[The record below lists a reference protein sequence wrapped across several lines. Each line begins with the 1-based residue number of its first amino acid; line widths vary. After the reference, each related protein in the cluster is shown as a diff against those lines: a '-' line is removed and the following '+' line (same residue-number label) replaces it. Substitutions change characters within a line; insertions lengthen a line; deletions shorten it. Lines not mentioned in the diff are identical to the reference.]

1 MLVRIMVYP
10 DFGSP
15 TFTAKSECFTV
26 SRVIDKTN
34 VDFISTVADDIAM
47 ALDRELKRKR
57 DG

>member
-1 MLVRIMVYP
+1 MVYP